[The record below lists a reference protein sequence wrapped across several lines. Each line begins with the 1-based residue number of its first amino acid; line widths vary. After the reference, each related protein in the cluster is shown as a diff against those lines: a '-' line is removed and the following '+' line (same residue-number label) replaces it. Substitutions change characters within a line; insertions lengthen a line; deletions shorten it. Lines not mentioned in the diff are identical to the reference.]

1 MQMKKRMNIALSIMV
16 LTIILG
22 ACGKKNNIDNNKA
35 LIESENSIE
44 ENDTLTEKENNNS
57 TQEKLIQNKTAG
69 YQGQQLLRVDFKAK
83 THVEIV
89 DKESYYSSMEDKG
102 EFTKSSNI
110 PSQLCDII
118 LEAME
123 SGTEIETFTPLEV
136 GTEISQEEFCTN
148 TGITPENME
157 TVAAL
162 KVDVDNDGIE
172 DLIGQYFYGGT
183 GGFSSMMLY
192 KGSVEGQY
200 ILSNSFECFL
210 QNFSVIKYQD
220 KNYLLMEEFDYYT
233 KYYNGYSLYLYEEG
247 KLADGKLFS
256 FVIDD
261 YDMDIVYEDKSF
273 EAIDTVKKTLC
284 NSNLSDILYSNDGV
298 IIGTGETL
306 YEDSDYAYSADI
318 NNDGNEDYYNKNM
331 WYPSNMGTVMSCIYD
346 FKDSIILEDL
356 CRNLTDEI
364 GNGRLYTF
372 WLDEVN
378 GNNLL
383 YLYFGDNLD
392 YSLYGFLISQYK

>member
-1 MQMKKRMNIALSIMV
+1 
-16 LTIILG
+16 
-22 ACGKKNNIDNNKA
+22 
-35 LIESENSIE
+35 
-44 ENDTLTEKENNNS
+44 
-57 TQEKLIQNKTAG
+57 
-69 YQGQQLLRVDFKAK
+69 
-83 THVEIV
+83 
-89 DKESYYSSMEDKG
+89 
-102 EFTKSSNI
+102 
-110 PSQLCDII
+110 
-118 LEAME
+118 
-123 SGTEIETFTPLEV
+123 
-136 GTEISQEEFCTN
+136 
-148 TGITPENME
+148 
-157 TVAAL
+157 
-162 KVDVDNDGIE
+162 
-172 DLIGQYFYGGT
+172 
-183 GGFSSMMLY
+183 
-192 KGSVEGQY
+192 
-200 ILSNSFECFL
+200 
-210 QNFSVIKYQD
+210 
-220 KNYLLMEEFDYYT
+220 
-233 KYYNGYSLYLYEEG
+233 
-247 KLADGKLFS
+247 
-256 FVIDD
+256 
-261 YDMDIVYEDKSF
+261 MDIVYEDKSF